1 MNPIL
6 IAIAGGSASGKTTV
20 VKKII
25 EQLNSKDIT
34 VISHDD
40 YYKDLTHLALT
51 ERYKVNFDHPDSIDN
66 DLFVAQLKDLLD
78 GKSISKPK
86 YDFVEHNR
94 SSEYELVEP
103 TKIIIIEGILIL
115 EDERVRDLATIK
127 LFVESDDDIRF
138 IRRLVRDTKERGRSI
153 ESVINQYL
161 TTVKPMYYAFIKPTK
176 RYADIIIPNDS
187 THDVAVDCIARMIND
202 MLNVGKLELQSI

>member
-86 YDFVEHNR
+86 YDFVQHNR

-202 MLNVGKLELQSI
+202 MLKGEN

>member
-25 EQLNSKDIT
+25 EQLNSKNIT

-40 YYKDLTHLALT
+40 YYKDLTHLPLT

-86 YDFVEHNR
+86 YDFVQHNR
-94 SSEYELVEP
+94 SNECELVEP

-127 LFVESDDDIRF
+127 LFVESVDDIRF

-202 MLNVGKLELQSI
+202 MLKGEN

>member
-66 DLFVAQLKDLLD
+66 DLFVAQLKNLLD

-94 SSEYELVEP
+94 SNEYELVEP

-115 EDERVRDLATIK
+115 EDERLRDLATIK

-202 MLNVGKLELQSI
+202 MLKGEN

>member
-103 TKIIIIEGILIL
+103 TKIIII
-115 EDERVRDLATIK
+115 
-127 LFVESDDDIRF
+127 
-138 IRRLVRDTKERGRSI
+138 
-153 ESVINQYL
+153 
-161 TTVKPMYYAFIKPTK
+161 
-176 RYADIIIPNDS
+176 
-187 THDVAVDCIARMIND
+187 
-202 MLNVGKLELQSI
+202 

>member
-6 IAIAGGSASGKTTV
+6 IAVAGGSASGKTTV
-20 VKKII
+20 VNKII
-25 EQLNSKDIT
+25 NQLNSKDIT

-40 YYKDLTHLALT
+40 YYKNLSHLPL
-51 ERYKVNFDHPDSIDN
+51 EKRYKVNFDHPDSLDN
-66 DLFVAQLKDLLD
+66 DLFVAQLKDLLN
-78 GKSISKPK
+78 GKEISKPT
-86 YDFVEHNR
+86 YDFVAHTR
-94 SSEYELVEP
+94 SNITELVVP

-127 LFVESDDDIRF
+127 IFVESDDDIRF

-161 TTVKPMYYAFIKPTK
+161 TTVKPMYYSFIKPTK
-176 RYADIIIPNDS
+176 RYADMIIPNDS
-187 THDVAVDCIARMIND
+187 NHDVAVDCIARMIND
-202 MLNVGKLELQSI
+202 MLQGGN

>member
-6 IAIAGGSASGKTTV
+6 IAVAGGSASGKTTV

-25 EQLNSKDIT
+25 KQLNSKDIS

-40 YYKDLTHLALT
+40 YYKDLTKYTLE
-51 ERYKVNFDHPDSIDN
+51 ERARVNFDHPDSLDN

-86 YDFVEHNR
+86 YDFVFHNR
-94 SSEYELVEP
+94 SSEAELVVP

-115 EDERVRDLATIK
+115 EDERIRDLATIK
-127 LFVESDDDIRF
+127 IFVESDDDIRF

-153 ESVINQYL
+153 DSVITQYL
-161 TTVKPMYYAFIKPTK
+161 TTVKPMYYSFIKPTK

-202 MLNVGKLELQSI
+202 MLQGE

>member
-40 YYKDLTHLALT
+40 YYKDLTHLPLT

-86 YDFVEHNR
+86 YDFVQHNR
-94 SSEYELVEP
+94 SNEYELVEP

-202 MLNVGKLELQSI
+202 MLKGEN

>member
-6 IAIAGGSASGKTTV
+6 IAIAGGSASGNTTV

-86 YDFVEHNR
+86 YDFVQHNR
-94 SSEYELVEP
+94 SNEYELVEP

-202 MLNVGKLELQSI
+202 MLKGEN

>member
-25 EQLNSKDIT
+25 ERLNSKDIT
-34 VISHDD
+34 VITHDD
-40 YYKDLTHLALT
+40 YYKDLSHLALE
-51 ERYKVNFDHPDSIDN
+51 ERYKVNFDHPASLDN
-66 DLFVAQLKDLLD
+66 DLFVTQLSDLLK
-78 GKSISKPK
+78 GKTILKPT

-94 SSEYELVEP
+94 SKTKEIVKP
-103 TKIIIIEGILIL
+103 TKIIIIEGILVL
-115 EDERVRDLATIK
+115 EDERIRDLATIK

-138 IRRLVRDTKERGRSI
+138 IRRLVRDTQTRGRSI
-153 ESVINQYL
+153 DSVINQYL
-161 TTVKPMYYAFIKPTK
+161 NTVKPMYYSFVKPTK
-176 RYADIIIPNDS
+176 RYADMIIPNDN

-202 MLNVGKLELQSI
+202 LLKGEQ

>member
-1 MNPIL
+1 MKPIL
-6 IAIAGGSASGKTTV
+6 IAVAGGSASGKTTV

-25 EQLNSKDIT
+25 ERLNSTDIT
-34 VISHDD
+34 VITHDD
-40 YYKDLTHLALT
+40 YYKDLSELPLE
-51 ERYKVNFDHPDSIDN
+51 ERKKVNFDHPDSLDN
-66 DLFVAQLKDLLD
+66 DLFVAQLSQLLK
-78 GKSISKPK
+78 GYSIEKPT

-94 SSEYELVEP
+94 SMETTTIKP
-103 TKIIIIEGILIL
+103 TRIIIAEGILVL

-176 RYADIIIPNDS
+176 RYADMIIPNDS
-187 THDVAVDCIARMIND
+187 NHDVAVDCIARMIND
-202 MLNVGKLELQSI
+202 MLKGDN

>member
-51 ERYKVNFDHPDSIDN
+51 ERYKVNFDHPDSLDN

-94 SSEYELVEP
+94 SNEYELVEP

-202 MLNVGKLELQSI
+202 MLKGEN

>member
-1 MNPIL
+1 MKPTI
-6 IAIAGGSASGKTTV
+6 IGIAGGTASGKTTIA
-20 VKKII
+20 KQLYEEAKNI
-25 EQLNSKDIT
+25 ES
-34 VISHDD
+34 VILIRIDD
-40 YYKDLTHLALT
+40 YYFGKI
-51 ERYKVNFDHPDSIDN
+51 KVPMADNGIPNFDHPDAYDV
-66 DLFVAQLKDLLD
+66 DLIVQNLEDLINN
-78 GKSISKPK
+78 KAIEKPT

-94 SSEYELVEP
+94 SRTTTTIKP
-103 TKIIIIEGILIL
+103 TRIIIIEGILVL

-161 TTVKPMYYAFIKPTK
+161 TTVKPMYYSFIKPTK
-176 RYADIIIPNDS
+176 RYADMIIPNDG

-202 MLNVGKLELQSI
+202 MLKGDK

>member
-6 IAIAGGSASGKTTV
+6 IAVAGGSASGKTTV

-25 EQLNSKDIT
+25 KQLDSKDIS

-40 YYKDLTHLALT
+40 YYKDLTKYSLE
-51 ERYKVNFDHPDSIDN
+51 ERCKVNFDHPDSLDN

-78 GKSISKPK
+78 GKSILKPK
-86 YDFVEHNR
+86 YDFVLHNR
-94 SSEYELVEP
+94 SSEAELVVP
-103 TKIIIIEGILIL
+103 TKIIITEGILIL
-115 EDERVRDLATIK
+115 EDERIRDLATIK
-127 LFVESDDDIRF
+127 IFVESDDDIRF
-138 IRRLVRDTKERGRSI
+138 IRRLVRDTKDRGRSI
-153 ESVINQYL
+153 DSVINQYL

-202 MLNVGKLELQSI
+202 MLQGEK

>member
-1 MNPIL
+1 MKPIL
-6 IAIAGGSASGKTTV
+6 IAVAGGSASGKTTV

-25 EQLNSKDIT
+25 QRLNSKDIT
-34 VISHDD
+34 VITHDD
-40 YYKDLTHLALT
+40 YYKDLTNLPLE
-51 ERYKVNFDHPDSIDN
+51 ERYKVNFDHPDSLDN
-66 DLFVAQLKDLLD
+66 DLFVEQLSKLLN
-78 GKSISKPK
+78 GETIEKPT
-86 YDFVEHNR
+86 YDFIEHNR
-94 SSEYELVEP
+94 SKVTTKVSP
-103 TKIIIIEGILIL
+103 TRIIMIEGILVL

-161 TTVKPMYYAFIKPTK
+161 TTVKPMYYSFIKPTK
-176 RYADIIIPNDS
+176 RYADMIIPNDS

-202 MLNVGKLELQSI
+202 MLKGDN